1 MMLRW
6 KREKSFATLGI
17 IFILV
22 SSCDFILGDDR
33 RVSTIVVTPSVVSFD
48 ATQDTRSLSV
58 EVFDQDGAV
67 LSNVGVRWTSS
78 DPAVAQ
84 VSPDGLVTASGNGSA
99 SVFASAESVEGVA
112 SVTVRQVATT
122 IAVAGG
128 DAQSGEVGE
137 ALPVPL
143 RVLLSDRLG
152 GPAADIQILF
162 EVLEGDGTV
171 AAAAVPTS
179 SAGTAS
185 TDWFLGEV
193 AGSPQSMTAAVA
205 GESPLSVMFTA
216 GATAGPADEILKEA
230 GDGQA
235 AQRQTALPEPLSI
248 QVLDRFD
255 NPVEDT
261 LITWD
266 VLTGGGDVDPGSA
279 LTDVT
284 GHSFSQWLLGE
295 TLGAQQVTAM
305 AQGLAEPAIFSAMAL
320 AIPDQIQIEEG
331 DAQTATVGEP
341 VPTPPQIRLLDSQ
354 GLPVPQTVVTFSIE
368 SGGGSLEVQP
378 AGQSSGP
385 DEKDPEPG
393 TALAGNFPAG
403 VPSLGLQT
411 DENGVAG
418 PAAWILGTVSGEN
431 SVRASVD
438 GVDPVLFTALGV
450 AGAAASLNKVSGD
463 VQTGAVNATLPFPLV
478 TQVMDAFGNPVAG
491 TVVQFSADPGSG
503 GTNPSQVPSQVDGIA
518 SAFWALGPT
527 EGAQVLTAS
536 FPGADPVTF
545 SATAVAGGG
554 GGGPGFDIVYD
565 YVSPPALGVQQAF
578 ENAAARWSTVITG
591 DLSPIPFNIPANS
604 SCQNPNPVSLTFDDV
619 YIFVVI
625 EAIDGPGMVLGSA
638 GPSLHLLMPTT

>member
-354 GLPVPQTVVTFSIE
+354 GLPVPQTVSLSRSRVAVDRWRSSPQDNRAAPTKKTRSRALPSRGISRPACRAWVSRPMRME
-368 SGGGSLEVQP
+368 WQDPRRGSSGRFPARIPSGHPSTVWTRCSLRRSVSQGRQP
-378 AGQSSGP
+378 A
-385 DEKDPEPG
+385 
-393 TALAGNFPAG
+393 
-403 VPSLGLQT
+403 
-411 DENGVAG
+411 
-418 PAAWILGTVSGEN
+418 
-431 SVRASVD
+431 
-438 GVDPVLFTALGV
+438 
-450 AGAAASLNKVSGD
+450 
-463 VQTGAVNATLPFPLV
+463 
-478 TQVMDAFGNPVAG
+478 
-491 TVVQFSADPGSG
+491 
-503 GTNPSQVPSQVDGIA
+503 
-518 SAFWALGPT
+518 
-527 EGAQVLTAS
+527 
-536 FPGADPVTF
+536 
-545 SATAVAGGG
+545 
-554 GGGPGFDIVYD
+554 
-565 YVSPPALGVQQAF
+565 
-578 ENAAARWSTVITG
+578 
-591 DLSPIPFNIPANS
+591 
-604 SCQNPNPVSLTFDDV
+604 
-619 YIFVVI
+619 
-625 EAIDGPGMVLGSA
+625 
-638 GPSLHLLMPTT
+638 